1 MVKKQLSE
9 NKIYVVGFV
18 LVILMFIFLYS
29 LASQILDNNSNDNK
43 FQTSSGVYVDVNID
57 DLESDIVE
65 FKTLDA
71 SSNLKSAKYLE
82 ISQKL
87 QFLQEQ
93 GKWLEDVAELKAQ
106 LEENYYDGFRI
117 TQFKTENDLD
127 NIAGKST
134 QVITFNSSDIEKL

>member
-29 LASQILDNNSNDNK
+29 LASQILNNNSNDNK
-43 FQTSSGVYVDVNID
+43 FQTSSGTYIDINIE
-57 DLESDIVE
+57 DLQNDITE

-71 SSNLKSAKYLE
+71 SSNLKSAKYIE

-87 QFLQEQ
+87 QFL
-93 GKWLEDVAELKAQ
+93 EDQ
-106 LEENYYDGFRI
+106 
-117 TQFKTENDLD
+117 
-127 NIAGKST
+127 
-134 QVITFNSSDIEKL
+134 